1 MLVNSSI
8 TSTSSPSLH
17 FSLVCETSIIES
29 NEGTVRDTYC
39 SPEEKVNLLNVEVIA
54 MKSFIEDRMLILRQS
69 RKDSTLQ
76 KSPYGHC
83 TQIAK
88 LTEEIAYLRNKKQNQ
103 KLHYAGT
110 T

>member
-1 MLVNSSI
+1 MLVNNSI

-76 KSPYGHC
+76 KSPCGHY

-103 KLHYAGT
+103 KLQYADT